1 MSSVLQ
7 EIKLS
12 GTQELSSYLGVALE
26 DVAVVDTA
34 SNLPN
39 LEGQVTLEE
48 AVDVVD
54 YLCQCVQGMSLLDL
68 TTTAQVSCNIA
79 LSDHNSTGQ
88 L

>member
-1 MSSVLQ
+1 MYRPADVTYCIVLLLKWMSSVLQ

-54 YLCQCVQGMSLLDL
+54 YLRQCVQGMSLLDL
-68 TTTAQVSCNIA
+68 PQ
-79 LSDHNSTGQ
+79 
-88 L
+88 